1 MTESTHFAKQSAT
14 KAHQQSK
21 MLGIRSKNTSTL
33 SMQSKKQRQKMLIK
47 IRGVTY
53 PNARAAA
60 EAHDVRVDA
69 IYSALNR
76 GKIDAVGT
84 GKCRKK
90 KITLNGFTFPSISA
104 ASVALGFGRT
114 YLGKAL
120 VNGSEISQKRVANAI
135 KDYAEK
141 TK

>member
-1 MTESTHFAKQSAT
+1 
-14 KAHQQSK
+14 
-21 MLGIRSKNTSTL
+21 
-33 SMQSKKQRQKMLIK
+33 MLIK

-53 PNARAAA
+53 PNVRAAA
-60 EAHDVRVDA
+60 EANDVRIDA

-76 GKIDAVGT
+76 GRIDEVGK

-90 KITLNGFTFPSISA
+90 QITLNGFTFPSISA

-120 VNGSEISQKRVANAI
+120 TNGSEISRTKVENAI
-135 KDYAEK
+135 KAYTEK

>member
-1 MTESTHFAKQSAT
+1 
-14 KAHQQSK
+14 
-21 MLGIRSKNTSTL
+21 
-33 SMQSKKQRQKMLIK
+33 MLIK

-60 EAHDVRVDA
+60 EAHDVKIDA

-135 KDYAEK
+135 KVYAEK

>member
-1 MTESTHFAKQSAT
+1 
-14 KAHQQSK
+14 
-21 MLGIRSKNTSTL
+21 
-33 SMQSKKQRQKMLIK
+33 MLIK

-53 PNARAAA
+53 PSVKAAA
-60 EAHDVRVDA
+60 EAHDVRIDA

-90 KITLNGFTFPSISA
+90 KITLKGFTFPSISA

-120 VNGSEISQKRVANAI
+120 VNGSEISRNRVENAI
-135 KDYAEK
+135 KVYTEK
-141 TK
+141 TE

>member
-1 MTESTHFAKQSAT
+1 
-14 KAHQQSK
+14 
-21 MLGIRSKNTSTL
+21 
-33 SMQSKKQRQKMLIK
+33 MLIK

-53 PNARAAA
+53 PNAKAAA

-84 GKCRKK
+84 GKQRKK
-90 KITLNGFTFPSISA
+90 QITLNGYTFPSISA

-120 VNGSEISQKRVANAI
+120 VNGSEISRNRVANAI
-135 KDYAEK
+135 KDYVEK